1 MKKRTK
7 LVALLMAMV
16 LVMGSM
22 TACGSKEEA
31 DTSGTT
37 DTSDTSNTTSDD
49 TTSADPIDVQLTVW
63 APQEDQKDYSDK
75 DRFVF
80 IYSK

>member
-31 DTSGTT
+31 P
-37 DTSDTSNTTSDD
+37 
-49 TTSADPIDVQLTVW
+49 AD
-63 APQEDQKDYSDK
+63 APAAEGEAEESTEH
-75 DRFVF
+75 
-80 IYSK
+80 